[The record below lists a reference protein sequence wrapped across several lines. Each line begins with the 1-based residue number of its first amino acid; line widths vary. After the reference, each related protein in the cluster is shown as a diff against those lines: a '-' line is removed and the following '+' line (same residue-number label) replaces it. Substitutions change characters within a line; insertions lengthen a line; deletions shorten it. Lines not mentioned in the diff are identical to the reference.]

1 MLTLDYINEHTLW
14 VAKFESGYRTTGT
27 YDEVKKYYSH
37 DDIDEIDIVYWKHQP
52 KELQE
57 FYKAYEYAFYDL
69 HRQDLYEIKDFYE
82 EWSKNP
88 KQFTPDYKPVIG
100 KLSEYIESIDPC
112 DDLSIPNYYGYEGAG
127 NHHAGNFVEALKI
140 LDVDFDVIDFREEPG
155 YKPGTIQYTITIQTD
170 DLELLEKFSAKANS
184 LAIAHDRFMGDG
196 KYCKEDD

>member
-1 MLTLDYINEHTLW
+1 MLTLDYINENTLW

-27 YDEVKKYYSH
+27 YDEVKQYYKR

-57 FYKAYEYAFYDL
+57 FYKAYEYAFSDL
-69 HRQDLYEIKDFYE
+69 NRRDLYEIKDFYN
-82 EWSKNP
+82 EWIKNP
-88 KQFTPDYKPVIG
+88 KQFTPEHKSVIG

-112 DDLSIPNYYGYEGAG
+112 EDLMIPNYYGYEGAG
-127 NHHAGNFVEALKI
+127 NHHAGNFKEALQI
-140 LDVDFDVIDFREEPG
+140 LDIDFDVVSFEERPG
-155 YKPGTIQYTITIQTD
+155 YRGGKEYVITIQTD

-184 LAIAHDRFMGDG
+184 LAIAHDKYMGDG